1 MGRGQL
7 RLDSITGSYGTG
19 VEDIN
24 DQTALIATGSAN
36 LSDIAAVFSHL
47 ASSIKRIHGHDS
59 FSEAQPGVF
68 KQNLQVTGTLSTTV
82 GLSGSITKLADGTS
96 YLIAGSNVTIV
107 TGSNGAIT
115 ISSTATGGPGGGDSF
130 FSSTTN
136 GSIFTTGSVAIRGG
150 ESAIDSPTDKG
161 SDVFFYVSGSITDN
175 LNRSLFGGHVVTS
188 GSVKAIGGLSG
199 SLTKLIDGTSYLI
212 AGTNVTITTGSNG
225 AVTITSTAAG
235 GPGGGDS
242 YFSST
247 TAGSVFTTGS
257 AAFRGAEAA
266 IDSPVDKG
274 TDVFFYVSGSIT
286 DGLNRSLFGG
296 HLVSSGSV
304 KAIGGMS
311 GSLTTLTDGTSY
323 IIAGTGATVT
333 TGSSGAVPVGVSPS
347 YITSISWLVG

>member
-24 DQTALIATGSAN
+24 DQIGLVATGSAN
-36 LSDIAAVFSHL
+36 LSDIAGVFSHL

-68 KQNLQVTGTLSTTV
+68 KQNLQVTGTLGVTA
-82 GLSGSITKLADGTS
+82 GISGSLTQLTDGTS

-115 ISSTATGGPGGGDSF
+115 ISSTATGGPGGGGDPGASYLVL
-130 FSSTTN
+130 STTASLSNERAFVNGAGLSAVDGGAN
-136 GSIFTTGSVAIRGG
+136 GSYTLSINDSVVATI
-150 ESAIDSPTDKG
+150 
-161 SDVFFYVSGSITDN
+161 SGST
-175 LNRSLFGGHVVTS
+175 FTGA
-188 GSVKAIGGLSG
+188 VKFNSGLSG
-199 SLTKLIDGTSYLI
+199 SLTQLTDGTSYLI
-212 AGTNVTITTGSNG
+212 AGNNVTITTGSNG
-225 AVTITSTAAG
+225 AVTITSTATG

-242 YFSST
+242 FFSST
-247 TAGSVFTTGS
+247 TNGSVFTTGS
-257 AAFRGAEAA
+257 AAFRGTESA
-266 IDSPVDKG
+266 IDSPADKG

-304 KAIGGMS
+304 KALGGVS
-311 GSLTTLTDGTSY
+311 GSLTNLTDGTSY

-333 TGSSGAVPVGVSPS
+333 TGSSGAVTVGVSPS

>member
-59 FSEAQPGVF
+59 FSEALPGVF
-68 KQNLQVTGTLSTTV
+68 KQNLQVTGTLGVTA
-82 GLSGSITKLADGTS
+82 GISGSLTKLTDGTS
-96 YLIAGSNVTIV
+96 YLIAGS
-107 TGSNGAIT
+107 
-115 ISSTATGGPGGGDSF
+115 
-130 FSSTTN
+130 
-136 GSIFTTGSVAIRGG
+136 
-150 ESAIDSPTDKG
+150 
-161 SDVFFYVSGSITDN
+161 
-175 LNRSLFGGHVVTS
+175 
-188 GSVKAIGGLSG
+188 
-199 SLTKLIDGTSYLI
+199 
-212 AGTNVTITTGSNG
+212 NVTITTGSNG

-242 YFSST
+242 FFSST

-311 GSLTTLTDGTSY
+311 GSLTKLTDGTSY

-333 TGSSGAVPVGVSPS
+333 TGSTGAVTVGVSPS
-347 YITSISWLVG
+347 YITSINWLVG

>member
-24 DQTALIATGSAN
+24 DQTGLVATGSAN
-36 LSDIAAVFSHL
+36 LSDIAGVFSHL

-59 FSEAQPGVF
+59 FSEALPGVF
-68 KQNLQVTGTLSTTV
+68 KQNLQVTGTLGVTA
-82 GLSGSITKLADGTS
+82 GISGSLTKLTDGTS

-107 TGSNGAIT
+107 TGSNGAVT
-115 ISSTATGGPGGGDSF
+115 ISSTAAGGPGGDSYFSSTTNGSVFTTGSVAIRGDETAVDSPADKGTDIFFYVSGSITDGLNRSVFGGQVVTSGSLKAVGGISGSLTHLTDGTSYLIAGNNVTITTGSNGAVTITSTATGGPGGGDSF

-136 GSIFTTGSVAIRGG
+136 GS
-150 ESAIDSPTDKG
+150 
-161 SDVFFYVSGSITDN
+161 
-175 LNRSLFGGHVVTS
+175 
-188 GSVKAIGGLSG
+188 
-199 SLTKLIDGTSYLI
+199 
-212 AGTNVTITTGSNG
+212 
-225 AVTITSTAAG
+225 
-235 GPGGGDS
+235 
-242 YFSST
+242 
-247 TAGSVFTTGS
+247 VFTTGS
-257 AAFRGAEAA
+257 AAFRGTESA
-266 IDSPVDKG
+266 IDSPADKG

-304 KAIGGMS
+304 KALGGVS
-311 GSLTTLTDGTSY
+311 GSLTKLTDGTSY

-333 TGSSGAVPVGVSPS
+333 TGSSGAVTVGVSPS